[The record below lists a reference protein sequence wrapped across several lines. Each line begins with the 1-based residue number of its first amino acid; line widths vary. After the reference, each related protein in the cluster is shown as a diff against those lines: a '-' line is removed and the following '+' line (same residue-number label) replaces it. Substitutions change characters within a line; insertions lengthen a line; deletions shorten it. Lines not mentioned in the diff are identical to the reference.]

1 VGGHRVGWK
10 SYHDQWLSEGFA
22 EFSGNLYVEY
32 RQNRKEYLAR
42 WRKEKELLKVRDT
55 RGHPVESLGPIWMG
69 QRIASSETD
78 GFSYQDLVYSKGG
91 YVLQMLR
98 FQLFDPSNQDPDH
111 LFKGLMQDYCKTFDN
126 KAASTEDFKAVV
138 ERNMTRS
145 MDLDNNHRMDWFFNG
160 YVYGTLTPQYTFRA
174 STEQTPDGKTHIKGQ
189 ITRTGV
195 PEDWKDAIPVYAH
208 MGDKTVRLGMIGV
221 RQSHQPLDT
230 IVNAKIDRVSINDNE
245 DLLAD
250 VKQ

>member
-1 VGGHRVGWK
+1 
-10 SYHDQWLSEGFA
+10 
-22 EFSGNLYVEY
+22 
-32 RQNRKEYLAR
+32 
-42 WRKEKELLKVRDT
+42 
-55 RGHPVESLGPIWMG
+55 
-69 QRIASSETD
+69 
-78 GFSYQDLVYSKGG
+78 
-91 YVLQMLR
+91 
-98 FQLFDPSNQDPDH
+98 
-111 LFKGLMQDYCKTFDN
+111 MQDYCKTFDN